1 MNKEE
6 LLKQIEEAK
15 NKIVELQNDIDKMQ
29 NAVDTVKGSIE
40 FKNDNSNT
48 NKIDEIKEFIEK
60 YWIESVYDLVEVI
73 NKKFDTNIKC
83 KYISGFNSSGYN
95 VTYYTLSATIE
106 DELFFH
112 IVEEQSRSVGF

>member
-1 MNKEE
+1 MNKTE

-15 NKIVELQNDIDKMQ
+15 NQIARLQSDIDNMQ

-40 FKNDNSNT
+40 YKKDNSNT
-48 NKIDEIKEFIEK
+48 NKIHEIKQFIEK

-83 KYISGFNSSGYN
+83 KYISGFNSSGCN
-95 VTYYTLSATIE
+95 VNYYTLSATIE
-106 DELFFH
+106 DKLFFH
-112 IVEEQSRSVGF
+112 IVEDRSRSVGF

>member
-6 LLKQIEEAK
+6 LLKQLEEAK
-15 NKIVELQNDIDKMQ
+15 NQIAKLQSDIDKMQ

-40 FKNDNSNT
+40 YKNDNSNT

-106 DELFFH
+106 DKLFFH
-112 IVEEQSRSVGF
+112 IVEDKSRSVGF